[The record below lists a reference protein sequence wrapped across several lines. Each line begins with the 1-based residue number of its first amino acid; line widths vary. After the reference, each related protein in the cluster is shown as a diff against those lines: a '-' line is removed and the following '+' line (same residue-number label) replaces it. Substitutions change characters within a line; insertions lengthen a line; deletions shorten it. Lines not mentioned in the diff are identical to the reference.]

1 MNKKKILIV
10 DDEKALSLILKK
22 CLEQTGIYEVV
33 VENNSNHAVAMTRD
47 FKPDLVLLDIMM
59 PEINGFEIAEHIQNN
74 STLNKIKIVFFTA
87 LPNEQNNEIPENNTE
102 SVFINKP
109 VKLDKLLECFEEQLD

>member
-1 MNKKKILIV
+1 MNKKKILLV

-59 PEINGFEIAEHIQNN
+59 PEINGFEIAEHLQND

-87 LPNEQNNEIPENNTE
+87 LPNQQNNEIQENNRE
-102 SVFINKP
+102 RVFINKP

>member
-1 MNKKKILIV
+1 
-10 DDEKALSLILKK
+10 
-22 CLEQTGIYEVV
+22 
-33 VENNSNHAVAMTRD
+33 
-47 FKPDLVLLDIMM
+47 MM